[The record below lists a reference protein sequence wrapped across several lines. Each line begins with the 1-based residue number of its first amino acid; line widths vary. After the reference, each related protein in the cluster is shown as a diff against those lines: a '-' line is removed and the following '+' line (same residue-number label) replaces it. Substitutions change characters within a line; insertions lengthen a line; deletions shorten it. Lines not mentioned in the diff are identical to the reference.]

1 MDINLSELES
11 KLNYYTNSLK
21 EYSLMLPDIM
31 QMEKSQREEYLFRI
45 SQMSME
51 MDEIISELVKKS
63 KEDVGN

>member
-31 QMEKSQREEYLFRI
+31 QMEKSQREEYLSII
-45 SQMSME
+45 SQMSRE

>member
-21 EYSLMLPDIM
+21 EYNLMLPDII
-31 QMEKSQREEYLFRI
+31 QMEKSQREEYLSRI

-63 KEDVGN
+63 KEDVDN

>member
-1 MDINLSELES
+1 MDINLNDAEQ
-11 KLNYYTNSLK
+11 KLNYYANSLK
-21 EYSLMLPDIM
+21 EYSLMLSGIM

-45 SQMSME
+45 SQMFRE

>member
-1 MDINLSELES
+1 MDINLNDAEQ
-11 KLNYYTNSLK
+11 KLNYYANSLK

-45 SQMSME
+45 SQMFRE
-51 MDEIISELVKKS
+51 MNEIISELVKKS

>member
-1 MDINLSELES
+1 MDINLNDAEQ
-11 KLNYYTNSLK
+11 KLNYYANSLK

-31 QMEKSQREEYLFRI
+31 QMEKSQREEYLSII
-45 SQMSME
+45 SQMSRE